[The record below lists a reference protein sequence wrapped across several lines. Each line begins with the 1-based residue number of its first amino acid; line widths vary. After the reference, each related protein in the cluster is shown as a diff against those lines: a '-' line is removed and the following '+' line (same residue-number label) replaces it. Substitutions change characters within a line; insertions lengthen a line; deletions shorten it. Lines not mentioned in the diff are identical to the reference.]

1 VSATPPG
8 PRGHFAL
15 GQLVPFRHDPLGTL
29 RAAWLEFGDVVYFRG
44 PLNGVF
50 LANPRDVAHVMDDA
64 FANYPHPKWFN
75 SMFAVSANG
84 LVAVEGDQWRRLRAV
99 QEPELTSER
108 VRRFAPIA
116 LEQTAALVA
125 RWRSAP
131 GVVDAV
137 SEMRDLSHAIIG
149 RVLFGADWEANAA
162 VLAPAADVFLDHTG
176 HKINSVGGGPP
187 EWVPTAENRR
197 WRRARQAYDE
207 VFHRLL
213 RERRAR
219 SDPGDDYLGALCR
232 MGLSDREV
240 RENAT
245 TAYVAGHITVH
256 LPLAWLLQLV
266 AEHPD
271 VGERLRSELGDR
283 PPALEDLP
291 RLTYVDAVVRET
303 LRLYPPLALQAR
315 TPLRDDVIGG
325 HRIPK
330 GVRLF
335 ISSYV
340 SHRHPDY
347 WDEPERFDPDRFLDG
362 RAAERAP
369 YAWFPF
375 ALGPR
380 ECIGVH
386 FALLELRLIV
396 ATLAQ
401 AFRFEP
407 HAGRPATTQD
417 IALRPV
423 PGVSV
428 RVYSSTA
435 ATTKQT

>member
-1 VSATPPG
+1 MTRPPG
-8 PRGHFAL
+8 PHGHFAL
-15 GQLVPFRHDPLGTL
+15 GVLLPFRRDPLGTL
-29 RAAWLEFGDVVYFRG
+29 RSAWLEYGDVVYFRG

-50 LANPRDVAHVMDDA
+50 LANPRDVAYVFEEA

-75 SMFAVSANG
+75 AMFAVSAKG
-84 LVAVEGDQWRRLRAV
+84 LVAVEGEHWRRLRAL

-108 VRRFAPIA
+108 VRRFAPIVA
-116 LEQTAALVA
+116 EQTAALIE
-125 RWRSAP
+125 RWRAAP

-137 SEMRDLSHAIIG
+137 REMRDLSHAIIG
-149 RVLFGADWEANAA
+149 RVIFGEDWAANAA

-207 VFHRLL
+207 TFYRLL

-219 SDPGDDYLGALCR
+219 QDAADDYLGVLSR
-232 MGLSDREV
+232 MDLSDEEV

-256 LPLAWLLQLV
+256 VPLAWLLQLV
-266 AEHPD
+266 AEHPEA
-271 VGERLRSELGDR
+271 GERLRAELGDEE
-283 PPALEDLP
+283 PGVDDLP
-291 RLTYVDAVVRET
+291 RLAYVDAVVRET

-315 TPLRDDVIGG
+315 EPLRDDVIAG
-325 HRIPK
+325 HEIPK

-347 WDEPERFDPDRFLDG
+347 WDEPERFAPGRFLDG
-362 RAAERAP
+362 AERAP

-375 ALGPR
+375 AFGPR
-380 ECIGVH
+380 ECLGVQL
-386 FALLELRLIV
+386 ALLELRLIV
-396 ATLAQ
+396 AMLGQ

-407 HAGRPATTQD
+407 LAARPATTQD

-428 RVYSSTA
+428 RAVPYSSTA
-435 ATTKQT
+435 ASTKQA